1 MVEIAAFMNLKSVR
15 LPALPWVT
23 KAALLAAAYFVVARV
38 GLQYAVIGESISP
51 VWPPTGLA
59 LASLL
64 LLGSQYWP
72 AIFCGAFL
80 ANATTAVPLIAATG
94 IAAGNT
100 AEAVLGAYLMRRV
113 AGQHRVALDQ
123 PVAVRT
129 LVLVAGPLSALA
141 SAGIGVTTLW
151 LTRALPPQ
159 SDFGSAVGLWWGG
172 DYLGALVVAPL
183 VLSWA
188 TPSDGFVARRPTGEL
203 VLFAGGAILIA
214 ELVLGRLFPASF
226 LPHTEYPYLLFPLVI
241 GAALRIGPRG
251 ASLTTLVVA
260 LLAVGHAARGGGP
273 FAMQTL
279 PSTAVVLLLYIGVL
293 AVTGLTLGAVAAQG
307 RRSETALRDA
317 HEQLQAVIQSSP
329 LAIYALDRAGNVLTW
344 NPAAEALYGWRAAE
358 VVGGSLPTLTQDGD
372 AEDHAVRARV
382 LRGEAVKGAEV
393 THRRRDGLPVSIS
406 LSVAPLYGAGR
417 QVAGMLSIA
426 ADLTEMR
433 RLEVQ
438 YRQSQKLEAIGRL
451 AGGIAHD
458 FNNILTA
465 ILSTSELLLTDLVPG
480 SHVHDDVDEIR
491 RAAQRAAGLTRQLLV
506 FSRQQVFEPRVVD
519 VNALVIEAE
528 QLLRRLIGEDI
539 ELRTALAPA
548 LGAVRADPSQL
559 EQVILNLVVNAR
571 DAMPRGGVV
580 TIETTDVELD
590 GGYADRHVPARPG
603 PYVLLAVS
611 DTGVGMDAAT
621 QARLFEPFFTT
632 KPPSE
637 GTGLGLATVYGIVKQ
652 SSGYIWAY
660 SEPDH
665 GTTFKIYLPRVGR
678 APETVAVQDV
688 AMAPLRG
695 SEVILLVEDQD
706 DVRRLTQRMLESA
719 GYVVLAAA
727 SGHEALR
734 LAERHTGSI
743 HLLVTD
749 VVMPGMHG
757 HEVAL
762 LLAPTRPEMK
772 VLYVS
777 GYPDASIVHQ
787 GLLKPGVAFLQ
798 KPFGP
803 DVLTRKVREVLDLR
817 RDDRRV
823 SSPV

>member
-151 LTRALPPQ
+151 LTSALPPQ

-358 VVGGSLPTLTQDGD
+358 VVGGPLPTLPQDGD
-372 AEDHAVRARV
+372 AEDHTVRARV

-393 THRRRDGLPVSIS
+393 THRRRDGFPVSIS

-433 RLEVQ
+433 QLEVQ

-734 LAERHTGSI
+734 LAEHHTGPI

-772 VLYVS
+772 ALYVS